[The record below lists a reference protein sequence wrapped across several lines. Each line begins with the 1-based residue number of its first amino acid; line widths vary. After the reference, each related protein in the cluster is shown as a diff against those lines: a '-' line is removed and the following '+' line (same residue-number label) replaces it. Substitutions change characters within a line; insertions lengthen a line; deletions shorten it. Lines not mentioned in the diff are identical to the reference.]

1 MESLRYH
8 PGFGSDISSEA
19 LPGALPVGQ
28 VRSVCGC
35 ALDYHELL
43 YFRTTLRLVPMVS
56 IVSSCLG
63 LPLQLLVKATRGV
76 GCIAFVPQ

>member
-1 MESLRYH
+1 MECLRYH
-8 PGFGSDISSEA
+8 PGFGSEISSEA

-28 VRSVCGC
+28 VRTVCL

-43 YFRTTLRLVPMVS
+43 YFRTILRIVLTVC

-63 LPLQLLVKATRGV
+63 LRLQLLVRATGGA